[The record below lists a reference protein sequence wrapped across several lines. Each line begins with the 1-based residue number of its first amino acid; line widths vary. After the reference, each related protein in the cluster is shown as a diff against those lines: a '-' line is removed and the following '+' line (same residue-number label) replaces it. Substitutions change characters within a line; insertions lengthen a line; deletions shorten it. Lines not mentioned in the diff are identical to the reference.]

1 MDTKPASNNQVKQWK
16 KLLMGKYR
24 KKENKFLAEGFRC
37 VEQINQNGRVTIE
50 ELLVAESAL
59 SQLDEW
65 QIDAP
70 VYTLSNDDF
79 ISVSDTENPQGV
91 IAVCKTPPETDISKL
106 GDQNFGLIAA
116 FDAIQDPGN
125 MGTMIRTASWF
136 GVNTLIFGTGCVDP
150 FHPKVVRSTA
160 GATGT
165 IPYLKG
171 DLSEIFEELET
182 NNWTVN
188 LLDGSESA
196 IRLQETIFDDKSVIV
211 VGNEGSGINENLFSQ
226 HRKKIKIDGNPEI
239 VESLN
244 AAVAFSI
251 AIHHAKLNI

>member
-1 MDTKPASNNQVKQWK
+1 MDTKPASNNQIKQWK

-24 KKENKFLAEGFRC
+24 KKENRFLAEGFRC
-37 VEQINQNGRVTIE
+37 VEQIKQNGRITIE
-50 ELLVAESAL
+50 EFLLAENAL
-59 SQLDEW
+59 NQLDEW
-65 QIDAP
+65 QTDAP

-91 IAVCKTPPETDISKL
+91 IAVCNTPPEAELSEIGKKNS
-106 GDQNFGLIAA
+106 GLIAA
-116 FDAIQDPGN
+116 FDAVQDPGN

-136 GVNTLIFGTGCVDP
+136 GISTLIFGTGCVDP

-160 GATGT
+160 GATGF
-165 IPYLKG
+165 IPYIKG
-171 DLSEIFEELET
+171 NLSEIFVELET
-182 NNWTVN
+182 QNWTVN

-196 IRLQETIFDDKSVIV
+196 IRLQETSFDDKSVIV
-211 VGNEGSGINENLFSQ
+211 VGNEGSGIQENLFTQ
-226 HRKKIKIDGNPEI
+226 NRKKIKIEGNPEI

-251 AIHHAKLNI
+251 AMHHAMLNI